1 MARLAVFLAICLLS
15 ASIAS
20 ATSVGN
26 PFLVKGKAY
35 CDTCRC
41 GFETPATKYLA
52 GTKVRIECRHR
63 VRVTE
68 APIYTVEGMTNS
80 EGEYNILVNSDR
92 GDDVCDVVLVK
103 SPDPNCA
110 KPNAGRDRSRVMLT
124 RNNGII
130 SDIRFANAMGF
141 LRDEP
146 LTSCT
151 QILQQYQ
158 LTEGQF

>member
-1 MARLAVFLAICLLS
+1 MARLVAVFAICLLS

-20 ATSVGN
+20 ATFVSN

-52 GTKVRIECRHR
+52 GAKVRIECRHR
-63 VRVTE
+63 VTE
-68 APIYTVEGMTNS
+68 APTYTFEGVTNS
-80 EGEYNILVNSDR
+80 KGEYNILVKSDH
-92 GDDVCDVVLVK
+92 GDDICDVVLVK
-103 SPDPNCA
+103 SSDPTCA
-110 KPNAGRDRSRVMLT
+110 KPNAGRDRSRVILT
-124 RNNGII
+124 RNNGMI

-146 LTSCT
+146 LSSCT
-151 QILQQYQ
+151 QILQQYH
-158 LTEGQF
+158 LTDDQF